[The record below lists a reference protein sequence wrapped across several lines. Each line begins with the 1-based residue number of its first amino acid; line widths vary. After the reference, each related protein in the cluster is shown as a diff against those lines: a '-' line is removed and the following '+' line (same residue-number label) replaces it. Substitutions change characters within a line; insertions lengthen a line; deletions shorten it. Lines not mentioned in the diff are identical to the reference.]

1 MNPNK
6 QDQVKS
12 SKRILPTSQTSC
24 DTNAIKGCVTHTR
37 KSKGRKRVFPSK
49 PEVSRRLCKFGRPA
63 LAASF
68 LAAAFL
74 PWSGSAFAK
83 NADLVLVDR
92 FKVADKS
99 KGFSEPSGL
108 SLSNAEGFLW
118 SVSDAEPKLHLLGV
132 DGVLGNS
139 FQLPSLA
146 GSDLEGVASRK
157 DGSVLLLQETDRSIL
172 VVHPTDPIQLTRV
185 PLASLKGY
193 PAAAELLVGNPL
205 NKGPEG
211 ITVDPDTGRVF
222 VVIEGQPRLL
232 LVVSPDLTEIQEVIP
247 LDRGSGFVS
256 DRVNDDE
263 LDVSGL
269 AWSVSGV
276 LWILSDKGR
285 QIFLY
290 DPETR
295 TADAIELTY
304 MKNGDR
310 KVVKHPEGIALDEAK
325 GLLYILTDDAEKSR
339 LYVFNIPEL

>member
-1 MNPNK
+1 M
-6 QDQVKS
+6 
-12 SKRILPTSQTSC
+12 
-24 DTNAIKGCVTHTR
+24 
-37 KSKGRKRVFPSK
+37 
-49 PEVSRRLCKFGRPA
+49 
-63 LAASF
+63 
-68 LAAAFL
+68 
-74 PWSGSAFAK
+74 
-83 NADLVLVDR
+83 
-92 FKVADKS
+92 
-99 KGFSEPSGL
+99 

-118 SVSDAEPKLHLLGV
+118 SVSDAEPKLHLLGI

-146 GSDLEGVASRK
+146 GSDLEGVASRR

-172 VVHPTDPIQLTRV
+172 VVQPTDPIQLTRV

-193 PAAAELLVGNPL
+193 PAAVELLVGNPL

-232 LVVSPDLTEIQEVIP
+232 LVVSPDLTEIQEVIL

-295 TADAIELTY
+295 KADTIELTY

>member
-1 MNPNK
+1 M
-6 QDQVKS
+6 
-12 SKRILPTSQTSC
+12 
-24 DTNAIKGCVTHTR
+24 
-37 KSKGRKRVFPSK
+37 
-49 PEVSRRLCKFGRPA
+49 
-63 LAASF
+63 
-68 LAAAFL
+68 
-74 PWSGSAFAK
+74 
-83 NADLVLVDR
+83 
-92 FKVADKS
+92 
-99 KGFSEPSGL
+99 

-118 SVSDAEPKLHLLGV
+118 SVSDAEPKLHLLGI

-146 GSDLEGVASRK
+146 GSDLEGVASRR

-172 VVHPTDPIQLTRV
+172 VVQPTDPIQLTRV

-247 LDRGSGFVS
+247 LDRGSGFLS

-295 TADAIELTY
+295 KADTIELTY

-325 GLLYILTDDAEKSR
+325 GLLYILTDDGDKSR
-339 LYVFNIPEL
+339 LYVFNIPEF